1 MHVSP
6 ENSFTE
12 MLIPSGV
19 VLRLQSYTLKMDT
32 ALIRR
37 GREIRH
43 IPSLWLW
50 GDRVGLWGRVSIT
63 EMKHSDK
70 KQVGQERVLFSL
82 CFHITVHHWRKSGQ
96 ELKQGCN
103 LEAGAD
109 AKTME
114 GRCLL
119 FASLGLLSLL
129 SYRTLAYQPMDSTT
143 HSGRTSSIDH

>member
-96 ELKQGCN
+96 ELKQGQN
-103 LEAGAD
+103 LETGAGAEATD
-109 AKTME
+109 
-114 GRCLL
+114 GRCCWLACSSWL
-119 FASLGLLSLL
+119 AQHIFFLIGPQPRDGTTHNGLGL
-129 SYRTLAYQPMDSTT
+129 ST
-143 HSGRTSSIDH
+143 